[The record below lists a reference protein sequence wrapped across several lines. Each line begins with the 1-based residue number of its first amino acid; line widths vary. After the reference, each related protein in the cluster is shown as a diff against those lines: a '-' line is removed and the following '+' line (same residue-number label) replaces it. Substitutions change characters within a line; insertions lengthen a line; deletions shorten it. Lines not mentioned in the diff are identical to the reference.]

1 MKIFSA
7 FLIIVVAAILFML
20 PLTGLIYNFRT
31 DLRTDAFVYATGGAE
46 TTANVTL
53 LKPVY
58 DDDTQTIDILSSLG
72 TDVPVFSSY
81 NTTTRIVDMSGMTAN
96 TSRTISVSYDI
107 DALEGSDSIN
117 TITDRTPF
125 IWLLIIIAFP
135 MVALFAIFTNRA

>member
-20 PLTGLIYNFRT
+20 PLTSLIYDFRT
-31 DLRTDAFVYATGGAE
+31 DLRTDEFVYATGGAE

-53 LKPVY
+53 GKPVF

-81 NTTTRIVDMSGMTAN
+81 NITTRIVDMTGMTAN

-107 DALEGSDSIN
+107 DSLEGSDAIN
-117 TITDRTPF
+117 IIVDRVPF
-125 IWLLIIIAFP
+125 IWLLVIISLP
-135 MVALFAIFTNRA
+135 VAGLFAIFTNRA